1 MKLSTSQVVTK
12 IRQNPPT
19 GFAKPGRNKGERG
32 QLIEGSL
39 GVANSSDLKDLIDG
53 EIKSFTVGET
63 IAVTMLRHCLTEI
76 LEDSVSFADSKV
88 FDKLS
93 QTIYVGYTRSND
105 YVGSAVVNL
114 ESDPVHYQ
122 QLAEDYEFICDTIRA
137 AFDRGDELH
146 TITGPNELLQIRTK
160 ASKTKAGTYVPLTY
174 AGQFLNDKAMAF
186 YLLAN
191 FGKQVISN

>member
-19 GFAKPGRNKGERG
+19 EFAKPGKNKGERG
-32 QLIEGSL
+32 QLIEQAL
-39 GVANSSDLKDLIDG
+39 GITNSSDLKDLIDG
-53 EIKSFTVGET
+53 EIKSFTVGES
-63 IAVTMLRHCLTEI
+63 IAVTMLQHCLTEI

-88 FDKLS
+88 ADKLS
-93 QTIYVGYTRSND
+93 QTIYVGYTRQNE
-105 YVGSAVVNL
+105 YVGSAVVNQ

-122 QLAEDYEFICDTIRA
+122 QLAEDYEFICDAIRA

-160 ASKTKAGTYVPLTY
+160 ASKTKTGTYVPLTY

-186 YLLAN
+186 YLRAS
-191 FGKQVISN
+191 FGKVVITN